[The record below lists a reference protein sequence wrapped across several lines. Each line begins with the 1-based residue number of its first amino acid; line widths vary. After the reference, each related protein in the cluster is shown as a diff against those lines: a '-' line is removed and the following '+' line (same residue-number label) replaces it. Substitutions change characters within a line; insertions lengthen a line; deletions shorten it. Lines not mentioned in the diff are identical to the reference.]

1 MIKIKKPKKNL
12 HSQLSMI
19 FLISKVQ
26 LFKFFIGF
34 LEMLES
40 VKDKT
45 GKVETSLIYGC
56 RDDDSFL
63 YKSKLEKLTEN
74 GILEN
79 LFVAFSR
86 KEPKKYVQDIIQD
99 ESERIKNLIE
109 RQGLIYICGDAA
121 GLGIA
126 IKKNFTQIFGKR
138 NLYKSYF
145 TEGN

>member
-1 MIKIKKPKKNL
+1 
-12 HSQLSMI
+12 
-19 FLISKVQ
+19 
-26 LFKFFIGF
+26 
-34 LEMLES
+34 MLES

-109 RQGLIYICGDAA
+109 RQGLIYIYGDAA
-121 GLGIA
+121 GMGIA
-126 IKKNFTQIFGKR
+126 IKNVFTQIFGKEIYT
-138 NLYKSYF
+138 NLILQKRIR
-145 TEGN
+145 EDLWR